1 MIQKGGVCVADFN
14 NDIVTLFELVGKI
27 TINARDAIKD
37 IISVEKKANDAS
49 DSITKRFENL
59 ERDISNINLNPE
71 VDTNEAAKEL
81 ERFKRECTELMK
93 EIEADATI
101 TVDSDQAMKDLK
113 RLRGQLDR
121 LQVKVENG
129 DFSDQTGAQLQQK
142 RVLDTIDRLSKNL
155 KKSVDAEGKS
165 TRLETKILDKIGQ
178 NVQKLVSS
186 VTNIQNVGEI
196 SQETSYGLTNEA
208 LPNQSAVNGNPPQNG
223 PPNQNGQDDE
233 SSDSSN
239 DSNQDSNNES
249 KGIGAAELAS
259 ILALM
264 ESSRGKRRYGRA
276 YDVDRSERMQMAYQR
291 KMLEYASRLS
301 PQNLLPRIT
310 ARLDMSRTMIPYFNE
325 ASNMLQAR
333 AAFGMMES
341 GVTNARKRLAQL
353 GFGRTKQEIKAIE
366 AQMHQLANT
375 RLDNLKDQIRL
386 TEKALKDMRSAANA
400 DEFADEIKKAEE
412 ALKHYNAE
420 VKKVQVAQKVAQVNG
435 YQVGK
440 FGGKQVIYKGYSNV
454 LEKLGGKIV
463 ATANRDIA
471 YALNKAYNSM
481 DKSAIKIV
489 GDQGTKA
496 LNKAK
501 VGQLATAFQ
510 TLGMQMQMA
519 VPIVGMLTAGI
530 VALGKTADEAASQFE
545 ARTLIN
551 DKRMRVQK
559 RDITDVSVATGA
571 DSQEV
576 SETMST
582 LYNEMG
588 LRGTDLKQ
596 ATEYGH
602 QFAKVW
608 GVDAVEAVDKVKKIS
623 KQLHISEAQAQNI
636 MTLALTK
643 YNGDIEQATKDVLAH
658 GKAWEDTSKTN
669 MGAYQKMT
677 EGSMSAFDKLA
688 RATRQAGAALIE
700 IWSAMEPL
708 VTKIADKVYDISKA
722 FTEWMREHPNAAKWI
737 GYLAAITAG
746 LTALSVVL
754 LPLMGFLL
762 MNRSLFQA
770 LAQGL
775 GLMGKGI
782 AVVNPQAKMM
792 LDNMKMMKNGLLGMP
807 RLMRSFVPGLFALF
821 RGLPGMIASTVFQ
834 FIKLNPI
841 LSTIAALAL
850 LISKNFDKFKPSLE
864 SIWNSLKRIGKAFLD
879 AFGGE
884 GQSSAEQ
891 FNDILKKISDI
902 AAKILVPALETLAK
916 ILKIV
921 ANLMEGGGANVV
933 ATGLKFAFFAAII
946 GKVVQSLGRLSKG
959 FSKAKSGVTG
969 LLASMAK
976 FNAFKLKSKK
986 AKMTGSTTLNASTQ
1000 SVAQNIGEQVGNNQ
1014 VLRTKGSI
1022 IVNGSPVHVN
1032 GNIKGP
1038 SVGTLDG
1045 GRAKNISKNA
1055 KSKKIVIPSVDLNS
1069 SVKSVEKSGVF
1080 SKITRIFKK
1089 KGPSIIKS
1097 FGKVMLKAIPRAFAM
1112 LTGPIGTAVMLAF
1125 DIAPFLFKNKGKII
1139 NALLKYGKWG
1149 IKGFKAGLS
1158 TISSI
1163 TGTVV
1168 GWFNKY
1174 LVKPI
1179 ASFLG
1184 IASPSKLFAKFG
1196 RWIIQGLVNGMRKA
1210 LGSIASVL
1218 KSIGKSFIHFGKQI
1232 YKIVS
1237 SYFLRIY
1244 KRISSLMSSI
1254 RKRISSILA
1263 TIRKLFSSVLR
1274 QIWKTVSSI
1283 FKGIY
1288 NTIRGWINRA
1298 RSFISGALS
1307 KIGRSFSNVF
1317 RIIYRN
1323 VKSAMSSI
1331 YARIKGTFNSISSF
1345 FGRVAKKSWKWG
1357 SEIVSGIING
1367 ITDGIGYLWDAAE
1380 RAAHTLTRA
1389 FKKTLGIA
1397 SPSKVFRV
1405 LTRWVSKGASL
1416 GVKDGLP
1423 DIKKASTDM
1432 ANTLQDNFNPELAVN
1447 DVAGYLFNRGRATA
1461 TPLAKMAGN
1470 SNATNNMTTNSN
1482 ISKGGVIIQ
1491 KLVLQVQKLQSE
1503 QDFNNMYEHFV
1514 GKMDREVRRR
1524 KR

>member
-1 MIQKGGVCVADFN
+1 MADFN

-37 IISVEKKANDAS
+37 IISVEKKAEDAG

-71 VDTNEAAKEL
+71 VDTNEATKEL

-142 RVLDTIDRLSKNL
+142 RVLDTVDQLNKNL
-155 KKSVDAEGKS
+155 KKSIHTEEKS
-165 TRLETKILDKIGQ
+165 TRLETRILEKIGRYVQ
-178 NVQKLVSS
+178 RLSSKVTNVQ
-186 VTNIQNVGEI
+186 NIGEI
-196 SQETSYGLTNEA
+196 SQETSYGLSNESP
-208 LPNQSAVNGNPPQNG
+208 PNQGAINGNPPQNS

-249 KGIGAAELAS
+249 KGISGAELAS
-259 ILALM
+259 MLALM

-291 KMLEYASRLS
+291 KMLEYAARLS

-325 ASNMLQAR
+325 ASNMLQAQS
-333 AAFGMMES
+333 AFGMIES

-375 RLDNLKDQIRL
+375 RLDNLKDQIKL
-386 TEKALKDMRSAANA
+386 TEKALKDMKSAANA

-435 YQVGK
+435 YQVSK

-510 TLGMQMQMA
+510 TLGMQIQMVAPA
-519 VPIVGMLTAGI
+519 VGILTAGI
-530 VALGKTADEAASQFE
+530 AALGAKSDEAASKFE
-545 ARTLIN
+545 SRTLAT
-551 DKRMRVQK
+551 DKEVERYSADMS
-559 RDITDVSVATGA
+559 DVATSTGA
-571 DSQEV
+571 DSERV
-576 SETMST
+576 SDLYTT
-582 LYNEMG
+582 LYNQGYSGDITMKRKAEYG
-588 LRGTDLKQ
+588 LQFENVWDDVKAENAIQSVETIQKKLGVTEKQAKNILAQALARYNGDLKQ
-596 ATEYGH
+596 ANKSILEH
-602 QFAKVW
+602 QKGW
-608 GVDAVEAVDKVKKIS
+608 KKLSDTQIDGMDAF
-623 KQLHISEAQAQNI
+623 
-636 MTLALTK
+636 T
-643 YNGDIEQATKDVLAH
+643 
-658 GKAWEDTSKTN
+658 
-669 MGAYQKMT
+669 KMT
-677 EGSMSAFDKLA
+677 DGSMNAWQKLA
-688 RATRQAGAALIE
+688 RAGRAAGDVLEA
-700 IWSAMEPL
+700 IWKAISPL
-708 VTKIADKVYDISKA
+708 VEKVADKAYAIAIAMKK
-722 FTEWMREHPNAAKWI
+722 WMKEHPNAAKWV
-737 GYLAAITAG
+737 GYLAAITAS

-762 MNRSLFQA
+762 MNRNLFQA

-775 GLMGKGI
+775 GLMGKGM

-821 RGLPGMIASTVFQ
+821 RGLPGMITSTVFQ

-891 FNDILKKISDI
+891 FNNILQKISDI
-902 AAKILVPALETLAK
+902 AAKVLVPIFEALAS
-916 ILKIV
+916 ILKVV
-921 ANLMEGGGANVV
+921 ANLMEGGGANI
-933 ATGLKFAFFAAII
+933 AAAGLKFAFFATIV
-946 GKVVQSLGRLSKG
+946 GKVVQSLGRMSKG
-959 FSKAKSGVTG
+959 FGKAKSGVTG

-1022 IVNGSPVHVN
+1022 IVNGSPVHLN

-1038 SVGTLDG
+1038 SVGTLG
-1045 GRAKNISKNA
+1045 SGRAKNISKNA
-1055 KSKKIVIPSVDLNS
+1055 KSKNIVIPSIDLNS
-1069 SVKSVEKSGVF
+1069 SFKSVEKSGIF
-1080 SKITRIFKK
+1080 SKITSLFKK

-1097 FGKVMLKAIPRAFAM
+1097 FGKVMVKAIPRAFAM

-1125 DIAPFLFKNKGKII
+1125 DIVPLLVKNRGRII
-1139 NALLKYGKWG
+1139 STFLKYGKWCISG
-1149 IKGFKAGLS
+1149 LKKGLSIIKGLGR
-1158 TISSI
+1158 
-1163 TGTVV
+1163 TVV

-1196 RWIIQGLVNGMRKA
+1196 RWIIQGLVNGMRNS
-1210 LGSIASVL
+1210 LGRIKSVL
-1218 KSIGKSFIHFGKQI
+1218 NSIKNRFSSFGKQV

-1237 SYFLRIY
+1237 NYFLKIY
-1244 KRISSLMSSI
+1244 KRISSIMSSI
-1254 RKRISSILA
+1254 RKKVSDILSK
-1263 TIRKLFSSVLR
+1263 IRKSFDTILHKT
-1274 QIWKTVSSI
+1274 WKTVSKI

-1288 NTIRGWINRA
+1288 NTTRNWMDKA
-1298 RSFISGALS
+1298 RKFLSGILS
-1307 KIGRSFSNVF
+1307 KIQRAFSNTF
-1317 RIIYRN
+1317 SHIYNGIKNRLGNIYDKIRN
-1323 VKSAMSSI
+1323 
-1331 YARIKGTFNSISSF
+1331 TFNNIGSF
-1345 FGRVAKKSWKWG
+1345 FGRVAKKSRKWG

-1367 ITDGIGYLWDAAE
+1367 ITDGLSYLWDVAE
-1380 RAAHTLTRA
+1380 RAANTLTRA

-1405 LTRWVSKGASL
+1405 LTRWVPKGASL

-1461 TPLAKMAGN
+1461 TPLAKMASN
-1470 SNATNNMTTNSN
+1470 SNAANNMTTNSN